1 MSDLKITIKDCWFH
15 RNGVG
20 GAGFYAVLFEE
31 AEQGLMVASL
41 FDEPGYCAVY
51 KVSLLSKENVRFG
64 ENSWRGDS
72 FEAAL
77 RPLVKKWAKKEGTGR
92 LGPFALP
99 REAPDVSK

>member
-1 MSDLKITIKDCWFH
+1 MSDEIKVKILDVSWH

-51 KVSLLSKENVRFG
+51 QLDLLTKKNIKFG
-64 ENSWRGDS
+64 YNSWRGDR
-72 FEAAL
+72 FEEKL
-77 RPLVKKWAKKEGTGR
+77 RPAIKAFVKKNGSGR
-92 LGPFALP
+92 LGPFSMP
-99 REAPDVSK
+99 VVR